1 MTRIVGLCFVVLV
14 GGTTTCT
21 NTLTIATLLNWRAM
35 AMTKPNPKPQKYT
48 ERKVVGDIARILTGR
63 ESYIVRKVVSGD

>member
-1 MTRIVGLCFVVLV
+1 MKRIVGLCFVVLV

-35 AMTKPNPKPQKYT
+35 TMPQYT
-48 ERKVVGDIARILTGR
+48 EHKVVGDIARILTGR
-63 ESYIVRKVVSGD
+63 DSYVVKKLEVTQ